1 MQSIS
6 SPSVVPN
13 DTCST
18 FKNSEPH
25 SAGHAPLTP
34 MAILEQEDLEDS
46 EEIEEDRA
54 HHVMSLLLIY
64 KETVDTQLLISG
76 VVCQIKAS
84 YVNGMVY
91 GTVCSALSSKKHEFE
106 FEPMRCLQKKS
117 LIIAE
122 IKRLYWEYFPPQ
134 RQKKSAKGKT
144 GLVLCYKTE

>member
-1 MQSIS
+1 MPSEF
-6 SPSVVPN
+6 SPSLKNIEPN
-13 DTCST
+13 
-18 FKNSEPH
+18 
-25 SAGHAPLTP
+25 SAGYAPLTP
-34 MAILEQEDLEDS
+34 MAILEAEDLEQS
-46 EEIEEDRA
+46 EEMEEDRA
-54 HHVMSLLLIY
+54 HQVMSLLLIY

-122 IKRLYWEYFPPQ
+122 IKRLYWEYFAPQ
-134 RQKKSAKGKT
+134 RKQKSAKGKT